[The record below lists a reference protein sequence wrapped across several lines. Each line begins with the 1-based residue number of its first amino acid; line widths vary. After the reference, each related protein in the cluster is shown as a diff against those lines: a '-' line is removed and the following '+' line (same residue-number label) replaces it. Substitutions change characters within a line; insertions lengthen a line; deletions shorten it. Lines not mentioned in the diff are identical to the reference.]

1 MHGADRIGGLSS
13 ANGVVFGRRAGAAAG
28 RHALALTG
36 NQTPNFDPQG
46 HLAKLD
52 LAVSPTAAQ
61 TASKDLA
68 AVMQRAAMIDR
79 SDPGLAAALER
90 VAEMQREIAERSRTV
105 DATDPSTGFAPIA
118 RRERL
123 VNQLVLASSMLAAMK
138 ARPESRGAHSR
149 TDAPAQDPALAAP
162 SLTWLERT

>member
-36 NQTPNFDPQG
+36 NQTPNFDPQR

-118 RRERL
+118 RRERI

>member
-13 ANGVVFGRRAGAAAG
+13 ANGVVFGRRAEAAAG

-36 NQTPNFDPQG
+36 NQTPDFDPQG
-46 HLAKLD
+46 HLAKFD

-61 TASKDLA
+61 TALKDLA

-79 SDPGLAAALER
+79 SDAGLAAALER
-90 VAEMQREIAERSRTV
+90 VVEIRRDIAKRSRTV
-105 DATDPSTGFAPIA
+105 DATDPSAGLAPIA
-118 RRERL
+118 RRERIL
-123 VNQLVLASSMLAAMK
+123 NQLVLASSMLVAMK
-138 ARPESRGAHSR
+138 ASPESRGAHSR

-162 SLTWLERT
+162 SLTWLERA